1 MSEIHELT
9 DKEIKAIDDAISVIK
24 KFSKYIK
31 SVNTDNACL
40 RRNLDESI
48 KAGDV
53 TNAQK
58 VRLRCN
64 ESAEHEFGYLYDS
77 IKERCKAACP
87 NEKECPEDKRKKCQ
101 IYNDFTLAMWMQDVA
116 NGSKIAWD
124 AIFKYARMGMSI
136 QNAKN
141 AALHDF
147 GAFKDML
154 IPEVKEVILFAKRF
168 NIQ

>member
-1 MSEIHELT
+1 MEEIHELT
-9 DKEIKAIDDAISVIK
+9 DKEIKAIADAVSVIK
-24 KFSKYIK
+24 KFACYIK
-31 SVNTDNACL
+31 SVNISNSL
-40 RRNLDESI
+40 LKRNLDESI

-58 VRLRCN
+58 VKIRCN
-64 ESAEHEFGYLYDS
+64 EAAEHEFGYLYDQL
-77 IKERCKAACP
+77 KAKCEAECP
-87 NEKECPEDKRKKCQ
+87 GVKECPADKKGKCT
-101 IYNDFTLAMWMQDVA
+101 IYNDFTIAQWMQDVA
-116 NGSKIAWD
+116 NGSRWAWD
-124 AIFKYARMGMSI
+124 ILFKYARMGMSI

-141 AALHDF
+141 AALNDF